1 MQFLAYYPII
11 QSFKIKLNL
20 VFLLCWPNIFN
31 NNNNNRGAKN
41 LESGFSSIVFAYN
54 SSKKKSLIFSQVPMN
69 FQTTLSCQFLV
80 QFSLPW
86 LALKS
91 LKITPWILSKK
102 QVNNTRDILHNYFP
116 FLRHEKKEKNELVT
130 PTLFYFLLLKVANA
144 IYLPKFI
151 HNRHLELKNFLPL
164 SNVTLTL
171 VRGEYLNKRQK
182 KVS

>member
-20 VFLLCWPNIFN
+20 VFLVCWPNIFN
-31 NNNNNRGAKN
+31 NNNNNRVAKN

-54 SSKKKSLIFSQVPMN
+54 SSKKIPNFSQVPMN

-91 LKITPWILSKK
+91 LKITPWILSKNK
-102 QVNNTRDILHNYFP
+102 STTRETYYTIISHSCVM
-116 FLRHEKKEKNELVT
+116 KKKRRMSLW
-130 PTLFYFLLLKVANA
+130 
-144 IYLPKFI
+144 
-151 HNRHLELKNFLPL
+151 HPL
-164 SNVTLTL
+164 YSTS
-171 VRGEYLNKRQK
+171 Y
-182 KVS
+182 S

>member
-1 MQFLAYYPII
+1 MEQKTLKVDFPQLFLPTI
-11 QSFKIKLNL
+11 Q
-20 VFLLCWPNIFN
+20 
-31 NNNNNRGAKN
+31 A
-41 LESGFSSIVFAYN
+41 
-54 SSKKKSLIFSQVPMN
+54 KKKSLIFSQVPMN

-91 LKITPWILSKK
+91 LKITPWILSKNK
-102 QVNNTRDILHNYFP
+102 STTRETYYTIISHSCVMK
-116 FLRHEKKEKNELVT
+116 KKEKNELVT

-164 SNVTLTL
+164 SNLTLTL

-182 KVS
+182 KSKLRGS

>member
-1 MQFLAYYPII
+1 M
-11 QSFKIKLNL
+11 

-31 NNNNNRGAKN
+31 NNNNNRVAKN

-54 SSKKKSLIFSQVPMN
+54 SSKKIPNFFPGSHEFS
-69 FQTTLSCQFLV
+69 
-80 QFSLPW
+80 
-86 LALKS
+86 
-91 LKITPWILSKK
+91 
-102 QVNNTRDILHNYFP
+102 NYP
-116 FLRHEKKEKNELVT
+116 FLSVFGPIFFAMISVEITQNHPVNFKQKTSQQHERHTTQLFPILASWKKEKNELVT

-164 SNVTLTL
+164 SNLTLTL

-182 KVS
+182 KSKLRGS